1 MGQLQL
7 GADHRSLTLTNRYRG
22 SRLARSCRK
31 MRKSRRAKTV
41 GGIAMT
47 QNKTAREESRAVCNR

>member
-41 GGIAMT
+41 GGMM